1 MIAVVI
7 PGLIISLLGMY
18 FVSQQKRAR
27 ELNAARELTDRMNFV
42 RDRIENQT
50 LQCIKTVFQTLS
62 NSKKNIDYSDANN
75 VMTHIKRLVLA
86 HPIVKHPFFINSQKQ
101 YLFPFSKKTS
111 FPAPTPP
118 YDYKKMFDRSSE
130 NNYIKGENLEFK
142 ERKYVQAVR
151 YYLKYLEENPDKKTL
166 LAYVY
171 HAIGRCYFRMGKY
184 PQALHYYRR
193 VLDQFP
199 IQLEKDKSLH
209 FLVLRQIA
217 LSYTFRGSK
226 REALNS
232 YLDLYEKVLGYE
244 LSKKSNPFEFFK
256 NEALA
261 YLNRHVQ
268 QYAAEKERFSRARQR
283 DRLSNASQ
291 LDISLGWLYFE
302 GEETGNRQLAIEES
316 ERETSRFLK
325 LQELYTA
332 ADEKTVFYK
341 TLRNLDEWSW
351 TAPEFAET
359 PALKIKQVI
368 LPQSNFPIEVCIK
381 KILRDHPTY
390 NDIFFGFMISFE
402 FIRDVIIPEAAKEN
416 LDEAYLTLSLADPAQ
431 AADNKYKLLSVPLR
445 EISPG
450 KHLVLHSNREN
461 YIQWV
466 VEKEARLLY
475 GLMLALLIALF
486 LGFFIL
492 FKYITREAELVRLKA
507 LFVDSVSHTLKTPL
521 TRMAL
526 MAENVQQ
533 GWVTEE
539 NQKQAFFHSIIRETT
554 LMNEMINNMLDFS
567 RIEAGKKEY
576 HFQACS
582 LQEIV
587 RTVVEGHS
595 NYITEKGFEL
605 NVEIDDRLP
614 PLELDREAI
623 ALLTANLIQNA
634 LKYSDKE
641 KYIGIRVYRE
651 NHYSVL
657 EVEDRGIGIAE
668 KDLANIFKKFY
679 RVSDPMVRAC
689 EGSGLGLFIA
699 RHAAAAHNG
708 EIQVKSQVGKGS
720 IFRVILKNKETSF
733 K

>member
-1 MIAVVI
+1 MIAVVT

-27 ELNAARELTDRMNFV
+27 ELNAAKELTNRMNLV

-50 LQCIKTVFQTLS
+50 LQSIKTVFQTLS
-62 NSKKNIDYSDANN
+62 TSKEKIDFSDPNNIMA
-75 VMTHIKRLVLA
+75 HIKRLVLE
-86 HPIVKHPFFINSQKQ
+86 HPIVKHPFFINSRKK

-118 YDYKKMFDRSSE
+118 SYDYKQMFDRSGE
-130 NNYIKGENLEFK
+130 NNYIKAENLEFK
-142 ERKYVQAVR
+142 ERKYVQAVG
-151 YYLKYLEENPDKKTL
+151 YYLKYLEKNPGKNIL
-166 LAYVY
+166 PAYVY
-171 HAIGRCYFRMGKY
+171 YAVGRCYFRMRKY
-184 PQALHYYRR
+184 PQAIHYYRR

-199 IQLEKDKSLH
+199 KQLEKDKSLH
-209 FLVLRQIA
+209 FLVLRQLA
-217 LSYTFRGSK
+217 LSYTFRGSE

-232 YLDLYEKVLGYE
+232 YLDLYEKALAYE
-244 LSKKSNPFEFFK
+244 LSKESNPFEFFK
-256 NEALA
+256 NEALD
-261 YLNRHVQ
+261 YLNRHVREH
-268 QYAAEKERFSRARQR
+268 AAEKERFSRARQK
-283 DRLSNASQ
+283 DRLANVSP
-291 LDISLGWLYFE
+291 LDISLRWLYFE
-302 GEETGNRQLAIEES
+302 GEEMGNRQLAIEER

-341 TLRNLDEWSW
+341 TLRNLDEWSS
-351 TAPEFAET
+351 TAPEPAES
-359 PALKIKQVI
+359 PALEIKQVI
-368 LPQSNFPIEVCIK
+368 LPQSNVPIDVSIK
-381 KILRDHPTY
+381 KIRRGHPFY
-390 NDIFFGFMISFE
+390 NDIFFGFMISFD
-402 FIRDVIIPEAAKEN
+402 FIRENIIPGVAKEN
-416 LDEAYLTLSLADPAQ
+416 LDDASLKLFLVDPAQ
-431 AADNKYKLLSVPLR
+431 AADIKYGLVSVPLR

-450 KHLVLHSNREN
+450 KQLVLHSTRED
-461 YIQWV
+461 YVRWV
-466 VEKEARLLY
+466 VEKEVRLLY
-475 GLMLALLIALF
+475 GLMVALLTALL
-486 LGFFIL
+486 LGFIIL
-492 FKYITREAELVRLKA
+492 YKYITREAELVRLKA
-507 LFVDSVSHTLKTPL
+507 EFVDSVSHTLKTPL

-539 NQKQAFFHSIIRETT
+539 NQKQAFCHSIIRETT

-576 HFQACS
+576 HFEPSS

-587 RTVVEGHS
+587 RTVVERHS
-595 NYITEKGFEL
+595 DAIKKNGFEL
-605 NVEIDDRLP
+605 KVEIDDNLP
-614 PLELDREAI
+614 SFELDREAVS
-623 ALLTANLIQNA
+623 LLAANLIQNA
-634 LKYSDKE
+634 VKYSGKE

-651 NHYSVL
+651 DHHAVL

-679 RVSDPMVRAC
+679 RASDPTVKAC

-708 EIQVKSQVGKGS
+708 EIQVKSRVGKGS
-720 IFRVILKNKETSF
+720 TFRVILKKSPF

>member
-1 MIAVVI
+1 MIAVVT
-7 PGLIISLLGMY
+7 PGLIISFLGIY

-27 ELNAARELTDRMNFV
+27 ELNAAKELTNRMNLI

-50 LQCIKTVFQTLS
+50 LQSIKTVFQTIAA
-62 NSKKNIDYSDANN
+62 SKEKIDFSDPNN
-75 VMTHIKRLVLA
+75 VMAHIKILVLA
-86 HPIVKHPFFINSQKQ
+86 HPIVRNPFYINSQKK
-101 YLFPFSKKTS
+101 YIFPFSKKTS

-118 YDYKKMFDRSSE
+118 YDYKQMFDRSSE

-151 YYLKYLEENPDKKTL
+151 YYLKYLEENPSKKTL

-199 IQLEKDKSLH
+199 NQLEKDKSLH

-217 LSYTFRGSK
+217 LSYTFRGNK

-232 YLDLYEKVLGYE
+232 YLDLYEKVLEYE

-283 DRLSNASQ
+283 DRLANASQ

-302 GEETGNRQLAIEES
+302 GETGNRQLPIE

-341 TLRNLDEWSW
+341 TLRSLDEWSW
-351 TAPEFAET
+351 AAPESAET
-359 PALKIKQVI
+359 PTLKIKQVI
-368 LPQSNFPIEVCIK
+368 LPQSNVPIDVSIK
-381 KILRDHPTY
+381 KIHRGHPTY
-390 NDIFFGFMISFE
+390 NDIFFGFMISFD
-402 FIRDVIIPEAAKEN
+402 FIRDVIISEVAKEN
-416 LDEAYLTLSLADPAQ
+416 LDDASLRLSLAEPAQ
-431 AADNKYKLLSVPLR
+431 AADDKYKLLSVPLR
-445 EISPG
+445 KISPG

-466 VEKEARLLY
+466 VEKEVRLLY

-507 LFVDSVSHTLKTPL
+507 EFVDRVSHTLKTPL

-533 GWVTEE
+533 GWVSEE
-539 NQKQAFFHSIIRETT
+539 SQKQAFFHSIIRETT

-576 HFQACS
+576 HFQPSS

-595 NYITEKGFEL
+595 DYIKENGFEV
-605 NVEIDDRLP
+605 NVEIDDLLP
-614 PLELDREAI
+614 SLELDEEAI
-623 ALLTANLIQNA
+623 ALMTANLIQNA

-651 NHYSVL
+651 NHHAVL

-668 KDLANIFKKFY
+668 KDLVNIFKKFY
-679 RVSDPMVRAC
+679 RVSDPTVKAC

-699 RHAAAAHNG
+699 RHIAAAHNG

-720 IFRVILKNKETSF
+720 IFRVILKNKETFS

>member
-1 MIAVVI
+1 
-7 PGLIISLLGMY
+7 
-18 FVSQQKRAR
+18 
-27 ELNAARELTDRMNFV
+27 
-42 RDRIENQT
+42 
-50 LQCIKTVFQTLS
+50 
-62 NSKKNIDYSDANN
+62 
-75 VMTHIKRLVLA
+75 
-86 HPIVKHPFFINSQKQ
+86 
-101 YLFPFSKKTS
+101 
-111 FPAPTPP
+111 
-118 YDYKKMFDRSSE
+118 MFDRSSE

-359 PALKIKQVI
+359 PALQNKTG
-368 LPQSNFPIEVCIK
+368 
-381 KILRDHPTY
+381 DT
-390 NDIFFGFMISFE
+390 
-402 FIRDVIIPEAAKEN
+402 AA
-416 LDEAYLTLSLADPAQ
+416 
-431 AADNKYKLLSVPLR
+431 V
-445 EISPG
+445 
-450 KHLVLHSNREN
+450 
-461 YIQWV
+461 
-466 VEKEARLLY
+466 
-475 GLMLALLIALF
+475 
-486 LGFFIL
+486 
-492 FKYITREAELVRLKA
+492 
-507 LFVDSVSHTLKTPL
+507 
-521 TRMAL
+521 
-526 MAENVQQ
+526 
-533 GWVTEE
+533 
-539 NQKQAFFHSIIRETT
+539 
-554 LMNEMINNMLDFS
+554 
-567 RIEAGKKEY
+567 
-576 HFQACS
+576 
-582 LQEIV
+582 
-587 RTVVEGHS
+587 
-595 NYITEKGFEL
+595 
-605 NVEIDDRLP
+605 
-614 PLELDREAI
+614 
-623 ALLTANLIQNA
+623 
-634 LKYSDKE
+634 
-641 KYIGIRVYRE
+641 
-651 NHYSVL
+651 
-657 EVEDRGIGIAE
+657 
-668 KDLANIFKKFY
+668 
-679 RVSDPMVRAC
+679 
-689 EGSGLGLFIA
+689 
-699 RHAAAAHNG
+699 
-708 EIQVKSQVGKGS
+708 
-720 IFRVILKNKETSF
+720 
-733 K
+733 